1 MEFVRSKSPSQTVL
15 TILLSPMHKF
25 THEHTKDLTFNIT
38 NCIFNDRIF
47 KEVIMKND
55 TMRVEPKNKSTDVHV
70 LTTGHW
76 ECVSTEDRP
85 HEDSAQ
91 QQPPVSQEKDL
102 HQKTMC

>member
-1 MEFVRSKSPSQTVL
+1 
-15 TILLSPMHKF
+15 
-25 THEHTKDLTFNIT
+25 
-38 NCIFNDRIF
+38 
-47 KEVIMKND
+47 MKND
-55 TMRVEPKNKSTDVHV
+55 TMRVEPKNKSTYVHV

-85 HEDSAQ
+85 HEDSAK